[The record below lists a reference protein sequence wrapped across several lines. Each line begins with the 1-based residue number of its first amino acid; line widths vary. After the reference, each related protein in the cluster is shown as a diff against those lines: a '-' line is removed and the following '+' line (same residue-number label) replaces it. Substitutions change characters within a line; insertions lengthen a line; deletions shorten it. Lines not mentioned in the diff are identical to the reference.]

1 MFLHLSVILSTW
13 GAVCPCACWDT
24 SPGRHPPTPPRDGYC
39 CGLYA
44 SYWNAFLLHNN
55 SLSVI
60 YTDLPMRSSL
70 STLQKCT
77 RKQMLN
83 NYCYR
88 AVQWNSLA
96 AGRSGFRPVVFWHG
110 QWSASRKRKSHG
122 PTSRTWSDERRNGQY
137 DGWRRPD
144 AGLFTSVMIKT
155 LDPLAGCVSP

>member
-1 MFLHLSVILSTW
+1 MNANYYPIPNIFYRPQTKLREGYVFTPVCHSVHMGGCLPLCMLGYI
-13 GAVCPCACWDT
+13 
-24 SPGRHPPTPPRDGYC
+24 PGQTPPPPPRDGYC

-96 AGRSGFRPVVFWHG
+96 AGRSGFRSVVF
-110 QWSASRKRKSHG
+110 
-122 PTSRTWSDERRNGQY
+122 
-137 DGWRRPD
+137 
-144 AGLFTSVMIKT
+144 
-155 LDPLAGCVSP
+155 